1 VNDETFMADLAQQAS
16 IYNPQPVASG
26 SNGHSGMPSLAQR
39 GKARRTV
46 LRKGAGHVWED
57 QTLLEWDPKHFRL
70 FIGNLGNDVNDDDL
84 EACFGNSSAL
94 GVKSFVKA
102 KVIRDH
108 NTTKT
113 NGVGFVSYSDAED
126 YMKAWKAMDGK
137 YVGSRPITIKKAT
150 TEVRAVEIGEKKAR
164 KLEEEAKKRAKSGV
178 QKSGK
183 GLGSAA
189 NYKGLGP
196 SAYIRR

>member
-1 VNDETFMADLAQQAS
+1 MA
-16 IYNPQPVASG
+16 
-26 SNGHSGMPSLAQR
+26 SN
-39 GKARRTV
+39 RRTV

-70 FIGNLGNDVNDDDL
+70 FVGNLGNDVNDDDL
-84 EACFGNSSAL
+84 EECFGNGSAI
-94 GVKSFVKA
+94 GVKTFVKA

-113 NGVGFVSYSDAED
+113 KGFGFVAYSDAED
-126 YMKAWKAMDGK
+126 YMKAWKAMDGQSPSLLYYETGLTVCPGK

-164 KLEEEAKKRAKSGV
+164 KLETEAKARAKSGV

-196 SAYIRR
+196 SACELYSAIVSLTLGLNIRFTDIRR